1 MVIRD
6 LNIKCITMFPFK
18 TNSPLIVN
26 SNAVLTFPVTAQFF
40 KSICR
45 RDSQIIDVNGVVNHT
60 KFSQSHLLNIGGQL
74 SRTLALIDSLCF
86 GVFEGFDHKII
97 I

>member
-1 MVIRD
+1 
-6 LNIKCITMFPFK
+6 
-18 TNSPLIVN
+18 
-26 SNAVLTFPVTAQFF
+26 
-40 KSICR
+40 
-45 RDSQIIDVNGVVNHT
+45 
-60 KFSQSHLLNIGGQL
+60 LLNIGGQL